1 MITTVFPCL
10 SFGVRRST
18 FGVRRFFLIGP
29 RSYTATN
36 LGFGTFMEGQLS
48 RTTSRLGSRMNTK
61 TALRVCFA
69 SSHPLH
75 HTEMNISSEQT
86 AKIPHLSRLFV
97 LLLALPAAGLI
108 TGLTGCGKEEAPVA
122 GPPEVL
128 VTDATAQD
136 VPVYREWIGT
146 IDGSENAEIRAK
158 VQGYLVKRDY
168 SEGTMVKK
176 GTLLFQIDPRPF
188 EAALAEAKSQLEQAK
203 AVKLA
208 AIAERERSDKLF
220 SQKVIS
226 EQEHTNKTQLAEANI
241 AKVGA
246 LEANLHQAELNLEF
260 CSITAP
266 VDGIVGI
273 AKAQVGDLVGTGSNV
288 VLTNIST
295 LDPAKILFPVSE
307 ADYLSANKRA
317 REILQQPFDER
328 PKTIELILADGSTF
342 PQKGRLLSVDRQV
355 QASTGTILVTA
366 LIENPGGILR
376 PGFYA
381 RARVVADVLKDAVVV
396 PQRAVSEVQ
405 GSYQVAVISSDGKA
419 EIRPVKVGSRT
430 GTDWV
435 ISSGLKAGE
444 KVVVEGLQ
452 KVKAGAPVV
461 AKPWTPPP
469 DKAVAAN
476 DTKEDTKDAAK

>member
-1 MITTVFPCL
+1 MNSNRIRAVLCRCGLCL
-10 SFGVRRST
+10 AMG
-18 FGVRRFFLIGP
+18 
-29 RSYTATN
+29 
-36 LGFGTFMEGQLS
+36 
-48 RTTSRLGSRMNTK
+48 
-61 TALRVCFA
+61 
-69 SSHPLH
+69 
-75 HTEMNISSEQT
+75 
-86 AKIPHLSRLFV
+86 
-97 LLLALPAAGLI
+97 LAAICPVS
-108 TGLTGCGKEEAPVA
+108 CGKKEEAVQA
-122 GPPEVL
+122 APPEVL
-128 VTDATAQD
+128 VAEAAARD

-168 SEGTMVKK
+168 DEGSLVKK
-176 GTLLFQIDPRPF
+176 GTLLFEIDPRPF
-188 EAALAEAKSQLEQAK
+188 QAALEEAKSQLEQAK

-208 AIAERERSDKLF
+208 AIAERSRSDELF
-220 SQKVIS
+220 SKKVIS

-241 AKVGA
+241 AKVSA
-246 LEANLHQAELNLEF
+246 LEANVQQAELNLGF
-260 CSITAP
+260 CNVTAP

-307 ADYLSANKRA
+307 ADYLSAYKRA
-317 REILQQPFDER
+317 EAILAKPMGER
-328 PKTIELILADGSTF
+328 PKNIDLILADGSTF
-342 PQKGRLLSVDRQV
+342 EKKAQLLSIDRQV

-366 LIENPGGILR
+366 MVENPGCVLR

-381 RARVVADVLKDAVVV
+381 RARIVADVLKDAVVV

-405 GSYQVAVISSDGKA
+405 GSYQLGVIGADGKA
-419 EIRPVKVGSRT
+419 EIRPVKVGART

-435 ISSGLKAGE
+435 ISSGLKPGE

-452 KVKAGAPVV
+452 KIKAGVPVT
-461 AKPWTPPP
+461 AKPWTPPA

-476 DTKEDTKDAAK
+476 ETEPETK

>member
-1 MITTVFPCL
+1 MNSNRIRAVLCRCGLCL
-10 SFGVRRST
+10 A
-18 FGVRRFFLIGP
+18 IG
-29 RSYTATN
+29 
-36 LGFGTFMEGQLS
+36 
-48 RTTSRLGSRMNTK
+48 
-61 TALRVCFA
+61 
-69 SSHPLH
+69 
-75 HTEMNISSEQT
+75 
-86 AKIPHLSRLFV
+86 
-97 LLLALPAAGLI
+97 LAAICPVS
-108 TGLTGCGKEEAPVA
+108 CGKKEEAVQA
-122 GPPEVL
+122 APPEVL
-128 VTDATAQD
+128 VAEAAARD

-168 SEGTMVKK
+168 DEGSLVKK
-176 GTLLFQIDPRPF
+176 GTLLFEIDPRPF
-188 EAALAEAKSQLEQAK
+188 QAALEEAKSQLEQAK

-208 AIAERERSDKLF
+208 AIAERSRSDELF
-220 SQKVIS
+220 SKKVIS

-241 AKVGA
+241 AKVSA
-246 LEANLHQAELNLEF
+246 LEANVQQAELNLGF
-260 CSITAP
+260 CNVTAP

-307 ADYLSANKRA
+307 ADYLSASKRA
-317 REILQQPFDER
+317 EAILAKPMGER
-328 PKTIELILADGSTF
+328 PKNIDLILADGSTF
-342 PQKGRLLSVDRQV
+342 EKKAQLLSIDRQV

-366 LIENPGGILR
+366 MVENPGCVLR

-381 RARVVADVLKDAVVV
+381 RARIVADVLKDAVVV

-405 GSYQVAVISSDGKA
+405 GSYQLGVIGADGKA
-419 EIRPVKVGSRT
+419 EIRPVKVGART

-435 ISSGLKAGE
+435 ISSGLKPGE

-452 KVKAGAPVV
+452 KIKAGVPVT
-461 AKPWTPPP
+461 AKPWTPPA

-476 DTKEDTKDAAK
+476 ETEPETK

>member
-1 MITTVFPCL
+1 MNSNRIRAVLCRCGLCL
-10 SFGVRRST
+10 A
-18 FGVRRFFLIGP
+18 IG
-29 RSYTATN
+29 
-36 LGFGTFMEGQLS
+36 
-48 RTTSRLGSRMNTK
+48 
-61 TALRVCFA
+61 
-69 SSHPLH
+69 
-75 HTEMNISSEQT
+75 
-86 AKIPHLSRLFV
+86 
-97 LLLALPAAGLI
+97 LAAICPVS
-108 TGLTGCGKEEAPVA
+108 CGKKEEAVQA
-122 GPPEVL
+122 APPEVL
-128 VTDATAQD
+128 VAEAAARD

-168 SEGTMVKK
+168 DEGSLVKK
-176 GTLLFQIDPRPF
+176 GTLLFEIDPRPF
-188 EAALAEAKSQLEQAK
+188 QAALEEAKSQLEQAK

-208 AIAERERSDKLF
+208 AIAERSRSDELF
-220 SQKVIS
+220 SKKVIS

-241 AKVGA
+241 AKVSA
-246 LEANLHQAELNLEF
+246 LEANVQQAELNLGF
-260 CSITAP
+260 CNVTAP

-307 ADYLSANKRA
+307 ADYLSAYKRA
-317 REILQQPFDER
+317 EAILAKPMGER
-328 PKTIELILADGSTF
+328 PKNIDLILADGSTF
-342 PQKGRLLSVDRQV
+342 EKKAQLLSIDRQV

-366 LIENPGGILR
+366 MVENPGCVLR

-381 RARVVADVLKDAVVV
+381 RARIVADVLKDAVVV

-405 GSYQVAVISSDGKA
+405 GSYQLGVIGADGKA
-419 EIRPVKVGSRT
+419 EIRPVKVGART

-435 ISSGLKAGE
+435 ISSGLKPGE

-452 KVKAGAPVV
+452 KIKAGVPVT
-461 AKPWTPPP
+461 AKPWTPPA

-476 DTKEDTKDAAK
+476 ETEPETK

>member
-1 MITTVFPCL
+1 MNSNRIRAVLCRCGLCL
-10 SFGVRRST
+10 A
-18 FGVRRFFLIGP
+18 IG
-29 RSYTATN
+29 
-36 LGFGTFMEGQLS
+36 
-48 RTTSRLGSRMNTK
+48 
-61 TALRVCFA
+61 
-69 SSHPLH
+69 
-75 HTEMNISSEQT
+75 
-86 AKIPHLSRLFV
+86 
-97 LLLALPAAGLI
+97 LAAICPVS
-108 TGLTGCGKEEAPVA
+108 CGKKEDAVQA
-122 GPPEVL
+122 APPEVL
-128 VTDATAQD
+128 VAEAAARD

-168 SEGTMVKK
+168 DEGSLVKK
-176 GTLLFQIDPRPF
+176 GTLLFEIDPRPF
-188 EAALAEAKSQLEQAK
+188 QAALEEAKSQLEQAK

-208 AIAERERSDKLF
+208 AIAERSRSDELF
-220 SQKVIS
+220 SKKVIS

-241 AKVGA
+241 AKVSA
-246 LEANLHQAELNLEF
+246 LEANVQQAELNLGF
-260 CSITAP
+260 CNVTAP

-307 ADYLSANKRA
+307 ADYLSAYKRA
-317 REILQQPFDER
+317 EAILAKPMGER
-328 PKTIELILADGSTF
+328 PKNIDLILADGSTF
-342 PQKGRLLSVDRQV
+342 EKKAQLLSIDRQV

-366 LIENPGGILR
+366 MVENPGCVLR

-381 RARVVADVLKDAVVV
+381 RARIVADVLKDAVVV

-405 GSYQVAVISSDGKA
+405 GSYQLGVIGADGKA
-419 EIRPVKVGSRT
+419 EIRPVKVGART

-435 ISSGLKAGE
+435 ISSGLKPGE

-452 KVKAGAPVV
+452 KIKAGVPVT
-461 AKPWTPPP
+461 AKPWTPPA

-476 DTKEDTKDAAK
+476 ETEPETK